1 MSKTFCPI
9 PWNFQAVRNNGD
21 IRICCQANMTNR
33 ASDSQNA
40 NGDFQTFQT
49 TEYDLNKIMNSDLF
63 REVRMQM
70 LNGKE
75 PSVCSTCY
83 KYESMGHRSKR
94 TIELE

>member
-1 MSKTFCPI
+1 MSKTFCPL
-9 PWNFQAVRNNGD
+9 PWTHLATHPHGAVTL
-21 IRICCQANMTNR
+21 CCESNMTNR

-83 KYESMGHRSKR
+83 KYGKSK
-94 TIELE
+94 